1 MQPGMSKGR
10 VILFVT
16 MPPSEEDRVQAA
28 LRLALI
34 ASSQGYEAIVYLAL
48 YSVVLAKRAVFEKLS
63 EATRK
68 MITDA
73 INASVS
79 IVACKV
85 AMQDFNVNDK
95 ELMSGIAIWE
105 PKDLFESA
113 KGSILISM

>member
-1 MQPGMSKGR
+1 
-10 VILFVT
+10 VILFIT

-34 ASSQGYEAIVYLAL
+34 TSSQGYEVIVYLAL
-48 YSVVLAKRAVFEKLS
+48 YSVMLTKRSVFEKLS

-68 MITDA
+68 MTDA
-73 INASVS
+73 MNAGVR

-85 AMQDFNVNDK
+85 AMQGFNVND
-95 ELMSGIAIWE
+95 EGLMNSIAIWE

>member
-10 VILFVT
+10 VILFIT

-34 ASSQGYEAIVYLAL
+34 ASSQGYEAIIYLAL
-48 YSVVLAKRAVFEKLS
+48 YS
-63 EATRK
+63 
-68 MITDA
+68 DA
-73 INASVS
+73 MNAGVR

-85 AMQDFNVNDK
+85 AMQGFNVNDK
-95 ELMSGIAIWE
+95 ELMNGIAIWE